1 MKTALL
7 IFIVFN
13 FMVISIQ
20 AQQDKTVIVTV
31 VGYGPSKEKAVQN
44 ALRSAIEM
52 AFGAFISAKTEII
65 NDELM
70 ADEITSVASGNIQSY
85 SVLNESVSN
94 DNLWAVNAKVEVSIG
109 KLTEFVQAK
118 GISVE
123 VKGEL
128 FAMNIKQKM
137 LNEEGEIKSL
147 TNMFEILHNEMQRA
161 FDYEIEIGE
170 FKSLGQDWEV
180 SITVNAIANKNMIFC
195 EEFLYNTLSSI
206 SLTEQEVAEYLA
218 MNKPIFFTGI
228 ISSKLPQYYI
238 APLPEYQAKGYKY
251 TSSQL
256 TRMQKEVDK
265 LNAGE
270 SADMGVWLKKNSP
283 HRLSTPRYVS
293 KKTLHTDC
301 RLPDMF
307 FLRAP
312 WSGKIIRGLLKNS
325 IVYGLGFKVSSNIHE
340 FILIDSEDHL
350 YENRQTI
357 DFDQGSKDATIRSIN
372 ALGMEKEEKLGSLY
386 FCFLYHPYTYEYF
399 NELRYARESAEALS
413 SKAGLEA
420 RIKKAVRKANGG
432 FLGFSRDSSDLIN
445 LEQALKKKKSFPVAE
460 DLGVFLFPSP
470 GELVKTVEFSDILT
484 LEQMEILKSYIVEP
498 RAEVIQFDHGG
509 YVFNANDGRV
519 KLVKMKIK

>member
-228 ISSKLPQYYI
+228 ISSKLPQYSI
-238 APLPEYQAKGYKY
+238 AIFPEYYKY
-251 TSSQL
+251 TS
-256 TRMQKEVDK
+256 R
-265 LNAGE
+265 
-270 SADMGVWLKKNSP
+270 
-283 HRLSTPRYVS
+283 
-293 KKTLHTDC
+293 
-301 RLPDMF
+301 
-307 FLRAP
+307 
-312 WSGKIIRGLLKNS
+312 
-325 IVYGLGFKVSSNIHE
+325 
-340 FILIDSEDHL
+340 
-350 YENRQTI
+350 
-357 DFDQGSKDATIRSIN
+357 
-372 ALGMEKEEKLGSLY
+372 
-386 FCFLYHPYTYEYF
+386 
-399 NELRYARESAEALS
+399 
-413 SKAGLEA
+413 
-420 RIKKAVRKANGG
+420 
-432 FLGFSRDSSDLIN
+432 
-445 LEQALKKKKSFPVAE
+445 
-460 DLGVFLFPSP
+460 
-470 GELVKTVEFSDILT
+470 
-484 LEQMEILKSYIVEP
+484 
-498 RAEVIQFDHGG
+498 
-509 YVFNANDGRV
+509 
-519 KLVKMKIK
+519 

>member
-228 ISSKLPQYYI
+228 ISSKLPQYSI
-238 APLPEYQAKGYKY
+238 AIFPEYYKY

-270 SADMGVWLKKNSP
+270 SSDVFPGL
-283 HRLSTPRYVS
+283 L
-293 KKTLHTDC
+293 L
-301 RLPDMF
+301 LPDMF

-386 FCFLYHPYTYEYF
+386 FPFLYHPYTYEYF

>member
-228 ISSKLPQYYI
+228 ISSKLPQYSI
-238 APLPEYQAKGYKY
+238 AIFPEYYKY
-251 TSSQL
+251 TS
-256 TRMQKEVDK
+256 RERAWMQKEVDK

-270 SADMGVWLKKNSP
+270 S
-283 HRLSTPRYVS
+283 S

-386 FCFLYHPYTYEYF
+386 FPFLYHPYTYEYF

-484 LEQMEILKSYIVEP
+484 LEQIEILKSYIVEP